1 MSWNTIEKSQVGS
14 VTYIYSK
21 YSDSITGGNKS
32 NSFNALGFNQ
42 GSISF
47 TNDRSGNMTVTVY
60 GSIDGINFFTLK
72 SKENPETSGDAISW
86 SKPVRYI
93 KIGCSSD
100 TIDNIAL
107 LTET

>member
-1 MSWNTIEKSQVGS
+1 MSWNTVEKSQVGS

-21 YSDSITGGNKS
+21 YSGSITSGIS

-47 TNDRSGNMTVTVY
+47 TNNRPGNMTVTVY
-60 GSIDGINFFTLK
+60 GSIDGTNFFTLK
-72 SKENPETSGDAISW
+72 SKENPEVSGDAISW

-100 TIDNIAL
+100 TIGDIAL